1 MFGSKKEK
9 RRTLDEDTKFST
21 VIGEDSVFE
30 GVVRGS
36 GHYSISGKVI
46 GECDTSGM
54 LKVEKS
60 GFWLGSI
67 LADVV
72 IIAGMVEGNVNA
84 RSKIELL
91 ASGRVAGNLEAP
103 AIAIDEGAE
112 FDGQVKMAKGENVTR
127 FKERRTPGPR
137 EVT

>member
-1 MFGSKKEK
+1 MFGSQKEK
-9 RRTLDEDTKFST
+9 RRTLDEDLKFNT
-21 VIGEDSVFE
+21 QIGEGSVFE

-46 GECDTSGM
+46 GDCDIGGV
-54 LKVEKS
+54 LKIQEQ

-72 IIAGMVEGNVNA
+72 VIAGMTEGNVTA

-91 ASGRVAGNLEAP
+91 SSGRVAGNLEAP

-112 FDGQVKMAKGENVTR
+112 FDGQVKMAKGENITR
-127 FKERRTPGPR
+127 FKERRTPGD
-137 EVT
+137 

>member
-1 MFGSKKEK
+1 MFGSQKER
-9 RRTLDEDTKFST
+9 RRTLDEHVEFTT
-21 VIGEDSVFE
+21 QVGEGSVFE
-30 GVVRGS
+30 GVLRGS
-36 GHYSISGKVI
+36 GHYRVSGKFIGDCDVSGVI
-46 GECDTSGM
+46 SIEQ
-54 LKVEKS
+54 E

-67 LADVV
+67 LADIV

-91 ASGRVAGNLEAP
+91 STGKVAGNLEAP

-127 FKERRTPGPR
+127 FRERRSTT
-137 EVT
+137 ESE

>member
-9 RRTLDEDTKFST
+9 RRTTDEDISFTT
-21 VIGEDSVFE
+21 QIGEGSVFE
-30 GVVRGS
+30 GVIRGS
-36 GHYSISGKVI
+36 GHYSINGKVI
-46 GECDTSGM
+46 GDCDIGGV
-54 LKVEKS
+54 LKIQEQ

-72 IIAGMVEGNVNA
+72 VIAGMVEGNVNA

-91 ASGRVAGNLEAP
+91 SSGRIAGNLEAP

-112 FDGQVKMAKGENVTR
+112 FDGQVRMAKGENVTR
-127 FKERRTPGPR
+127 FKERRTPDDSK
-137 EVT
+137 